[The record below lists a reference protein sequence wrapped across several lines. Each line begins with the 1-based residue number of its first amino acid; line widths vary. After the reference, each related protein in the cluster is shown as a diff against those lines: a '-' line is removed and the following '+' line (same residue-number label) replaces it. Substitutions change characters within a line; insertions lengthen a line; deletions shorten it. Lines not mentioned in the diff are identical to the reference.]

1 MKWIFFSYNITNA
14 FHLFYFLK
22 PGGIAGGAGGMGV
35 GGAGGMGVGGG
46 ELRSIDIIV
55 SDFITAYC
63 STFMKK

>member
-1 MKWIFFSYNITNA
+1 
-14 FHLFYFLK
+14 
-22 PGGIAGGAGGMGV
+22 MGV